1 MSLAVA
7 EPDPY
12 QALGVTRD
20 ASLAEVKRA
29 FRQQAKLHHPDLNP
43 KPGATARMARINE
56 AYALL
61 SDPPR
66 RALWDAI
73 HPASTAGAARTA
85 TTAGASPHRARGD
98 ADARSR
104 TRAGSDLDEALAFVL
119 TFGKHRGRSLRQVA
133 DLEPGY
139 IAWMARSLG
148 NRPDVQ
154 RHARIVLA
162 HLEAQGWRDTPRP
175 RRPRPAD
182 GPAPRRPEDP
192 AANRAREAAEAA
204 RRPHQA
210 STPAG
215 SVIDNHAGAIGLG
228 LTGLG
233 VLAWMAGISV
243 ETVSGLVSIAAIV
256 VWPLWILVRD
266 RGLAPDLRRGG
277 RTAWTAAFGQVAMVL
292 VLLWIGWG
300 MLEEIIV
307 GPQPGDIV
315 CEVYDLRSG
324 DCVVESVYE
333 GP

>member
-7 EPDPY
+7 DPDPY
-12 QALGVTRD
+12 LALGVTRD

-29 FRQQAKLHHPDLNP
+29 FRQRAKLHHPDLH
-43 KPGATARMARINE
+43 PGPEATARMARINE

-73 HPASTAGAARTA
+73 HPASSAGPARPAPAAGAN
-85 TTAGASPHRARGD
+85 PHRARGD
-98 ADARSR
+98 AGARSR
-104 TRAGSDLDEALAFVL
+104 TRAGSEVDESLAFVL

-139 IAWMARSLG
+139 VAWMTRSLG
-148 NRPDVQ
+148 NRPEVQ

-182 GPAPRRPEDP
+182 DPAPRRPDGATASRPREAP
-192 AANRAREAAEAA
+192 AAQ
-204 RRPHQA
+204 RPRQA
-210 STPAG
+210 PTPAG

-233 VLAWMAGISV
+233 VLAWMAGVSP
-243 ETVSGLVSIAAIV
+243 EAVSGLVSIAAIV

-266 RGLAPDLRRGG
+266 RGEAPDLREGG
-277 RTAWTAAFGQVAMVL
+277 RRAWTAAFGQVVVVL

-315 CEVYDLRSG
+315 CDAYDLRSG